1 MHRNRRAALAIG
13 AAALL
18 SAPFRRAGRAA
29 QGGGAGWSPDRP
41 IRFVVPFPPGGA
53 TDVWARMVG
62 DAMAAGLGQ
71 PVVIENRSGA
81 GGMVGTEAAAKAA
94 PDGHTLLF
102 TISPFIQS
110 PVVFRRWP
118 YQPLEDFAPIGKLGT
133 TPLPFCIRPE
143 IPARTLAE
151 FVAYARGKNLS
162 FGSYAAGSTGHA
174 YAQLLSDTEKLG
186 MTHIAYRGEAPMLT
200 DILGGRI
207 QCGFHSMTAAGD
219 YIRSGRLRP
228 LACTGRNG
236 IPSLPEVPTFVSL
249 GYPATFATAGFI
261 GLFAPARVPAEAQ
274 KRLADVFAGV
284 MANPAFQRRLLD
296 IDTIPGWLGPEA
308 FRAEIAFQLKE
319 WSDLATAMN
328 LTVDG

>member
-1 MHRNRRAALAIG
+1 MHRRAALAAG
-13 AAALL
+13 LAAACAL
-18 SAPFRRAGRAA
+18 PRRSGRA
-29 QGGGAGWSPDRP
+29 QGGGWSPDRP
-41 IRFVVPFPPGGA
+41 VRFIVPFPAGGA
-53 TDVWARMVG
+53 TDVWSRMVG
-62 DAMAAGLGQ
+62 DAMAAELGQ

-143 IPARTLAE
+143 IPARTMAE
-151 FVAYARGKNLS
+151 FVFFARGKDLS

-174 YAQLLSDTEKLG
+174 FAQLLSDHEKLG

-219 YIRSGRLRP
+219 YIRSGRLRA

-236 IPSLPEVPTFVSL
+236 IPSLPQVPTFVSL
-249 GYPATFATAGFI
+249 GYPPTFATAGFI
-261 GLFAPARVPAEAQ
+261 GLFAPARVPAAAQ
-274 KRLADVFAGV
+274 ARLAEVFAGV
-284 MANPAFQRRLLD
+284 MANGAFQRRLLD
-296 IDTIPGWLGPEA
+296 IDTIPGWLGPDA
-308 FRAEIAFQLKE
+308 FRAEIAFQMKE
-319 WSDLATAMN
+319 WSDLAATMN

>member
-1 MHRNRRAALAIG
+1 MHRRAALAAG
-13 AAALL
+13 LAAVCALP
-18 SAPFRRAGRAA
+18 AARRGRA
-29 QGGGAGWSPDRP
+29 QVGGGWSPDRP
-41 IRFVVPFPPGGA
+41 VRFIVPFPPGGA
-53 TDVWARMVG
+53 TDVWSRMVG
-62 DAMAAGLGQ
+62 EAMAVELGQ

-81 GGMVGTEAAAKAA
+81 GGMVGAEAAAKAA

-118 YQPLEDFAPIGKLGT
+118 YQPLGDFNPVGKLGT

-151 FVAYARGKNLS
+151 FVSFARGKDLS

-174 YAQLLSDTEKLG
+174 YAQLLSDIEKLG
-186 MTHIAYRGEAPMLT
+186 MTHVAYRGEAPMLT
-200 DILGGRI
+200 DILCGRI
-207 QCGFHSMTAAGD
+207 ACGFHSMTAAGE
-219 YIRSGRLRP
+219 YIRGGRLRP

-236 IPSLPEVPTFVSL
+236 IPSLPQVPTFVSL

-261 GLFAPARVPAEAQ
+261 GLFAPARVPAAAQ
-274 KRLADVFAGV
+274 ARLAEVFAGV
-284 MANPAFQRRLLD
+284 VANGAFQRRLLE
-296 IDTIPGWLGPEA
+296 IDTIPGWLGPDA

-319 WSDLATAMN
+319 WSDLAAAMN

>member
-1 MHRNRRAALAIG
+1 MHRRAALAAG
-13 AAALL
+13 LAAVCALP
-18 SAPFRRAGRAA
+18 AARRGRA
-29 QGGGAGWSPDRP
+29 QVGGGWSPDRP
-41 IRFVVPFPPGGA
+41 VRFIVPFPPGGA
-53 TDVWARMVG
+53 TDVWSRMVG
-62 DAMAAGLGQ
+62 EAMAVELGQ

-81 GGMVGTEAAAKAA
+81 GGMVGAEAAAKAA

-118 YQPLEDFAPIGKLGT
+118 YQPLEDFNPVGKLGT
-133 TPLPFCIRPE
+133 TPLPFCVRPE

-151 FVAYARGKNLS
+151 FVSFARGKDLS
-162 FGSYAAGSTGHA
+162 FGSYAADSTGHA
-174 YAQLLSDTEKLG
+174 YAQLLSDIEKLG
-186 MTHIAYRGEAPMLT
+186 MTHVAYRGEAPMLT

-207 QCGFHSMTAAGD
+207 ACGFHSMTAAGE
-219 YIRSGRLRP
+219 YIRGGRLRP

-236 IPSLPEVPTFVSL
+236 IPSLPQVPTFVSL

-261 GLFAPARVPAEAQ
+261 GLFAPARVPAAAQ
-274 KRLADVFAGV
+274 ARLAEVFAGV
-284 MANPAFQRRLLD
+284 VANGAFQRRLLE
-296 IDTIPGWLGPEA
+296 IDTIPGWLGPDA

-319 WSDLATAMN
+319 WSDLAAAMN

>member
-1 MHRNRRAALAIG
+1 MHRDRRSSARRRRRRH
-13 AAALL
+13 L
-18 SAPFRRAGRAA
+18 SLPFGRTSRA
-29 QGGGAGWSPDRP
+29 QGSGSAWAAERP

-62 DAMAAGLGQ
+62 DAMAAELGQ
-71 PVVIENRSGA
+71 PIVIENRSGA

-151 FVAYARGKNLS
+151 FVSYARGKDLS

-174 YAQLLSDTEKLG
+174 YAQLLSDLEKLG
-186 MTHIAYRGEAPMLT
+186 MTHVAYRGEAPMLT

-207 QCGFHSMTAAGD
+207 HCGFHSMTAAGE
-219 YIRSGRLRP
+219 YIRSGRLRRAGLHGAQRHP
-228 LACTGRNG
+228 FPAAGADLRFARATRR
-236 IPSLPEVPTFVSL
+236 PSPRPASSGCSRRRGCRRRRRRGSRMCSPE
-249 GYPATFATAGFI
+249 
-261 GLFAPARVPAEAQ
+261 
-274 KRLADVFAGV
+274 
-284 MANPAFQRRLLD
+284 
-296 IDTIPGWLGPEA
+296 
-308 FRAEIAFQLKE
+308 
-319 WSDLATAMN
+319 
-328 LTVDG
+328 

>member
-1 MHRNRRAALAIG
+1 MNRNSRRAALA
-13 AAALL
+13 AAAGLA
-18 SAPFRRAGRAA
+18 SACALPTIGRA
-29 QGGGAGWSPDRP
+29 QGGGGWTPERP
-41 IRFVVPFPPGGA
+41 IRFLVPFPPGGA
-53 TDVWARMVG
+53 TDVWARMTG
-62 DAMAAGLGQ
+62 DAMAAELGQ

-81 GGMVGTEAAAKAA
+81 GGMVGTEAAAKAV

-118 YQPLEDFAPIGKLGT
+118 YQPLEDFAPVGKLGT

-151 FVAYARGKNLS
+151 FVAYARGKDLS

-174 YAQLLSDTEKLG
+174 FAQLLSDHEKLG

-207 QCGFHSMTAAGD
+207 QCGFHSMTAAGE
-219 YIRSGRLRP
+219 YIRSGRLRA

-236 IPSLPEVPTFVSL
+236 IPSLPQVPTFVSL

-261 GLFAPARVPAEAQ
+261 GLFAPARVP
-274 KRLADVFAGV
+274 RLAQARLAEVFAGV
-284 MANPAFQRRLLD
+284 MANQAFQRRLLE

-319 WSDLATAMN
+319 WSDLAAAMN

>member
-1 MHRNRRAALAIG
+1 MHRRAALAAG
-13 AAALL
+13 LAAVCALP
-18 SAPFRRAGRAA
+18 AARRGRA
-29 QGGGAGWSPDRP
+29 QVGGGWSPDRP
-41 IRFVVPFPPGGA
+41 VRFIVPFPPGGA
-53 TDVWARMVG
+53 TDVWSRMVG
-62 DAMAAGLGQ
+62 EAMAVELGQ

-81 GGMVGTEAAAKAA
+81 GGMVGAEAAAKAA

-133 TPLPFCIRPE
+133 TPLPFCVRPDV
-143 IPARTLAE
+143 PARTLAE
-151 FVAYARGKNLS
+151 FVAYARGKDLS

-174 YAQLLSDTEKLG
+174 YAQLLSDIEKLG
-186 MTHIAYRGEAPMLT
+186 MTHVAYRGEAPMLT

-207 QCGFHSMTAAGD
+207 ACGFHSMTAAGE

-236 IPSLPEVPTFVSL
+236 IPSLPQVPTFVSL

-261 GLFAPARVPAEAQ
+261 GLFAPARVPAAARA
-274 KRLADVFAGV
+274 RLAEVFARV
-284 MANPAFQRRLLD
+284 VADPAFQRRLLEL
-296 IDTIPGWLGPEA
+296 DTIPGWLGPDA

-319 WSDLATAMN
+319 WSELAEAMN
-328 LTVDG
+328 LRVDG

>member
-1 MHRNRRAALAIG
+1 MHRRRRRAALAAG
-13 AAALL
+13 LAAVCALP
-18 SAPFRRAGRAA
+18 ARRGRSQ
-29 QGGGAGWSPDRP
+29 QGGGWSPDRP
-41 IRFVVPFPPGGA
+41 IRFIVPFPAGGA

-62 DAMAAGLGQ
+62 DAMAAELGQ

-81 GGMVGTEAAAKAA
+81 GGMVGAEAAAKAT
-94 PDGHTLLF
+94 PDGHALLF

-133 TPLPFCIRPE
+133 TPLPFCVRPD
-143 IPARTLAE
+143 IPAQTLAE
-151 FVAYARGKNLS
+151 FVSYARGKNLS

-174 YAQLLSDTEKLG
+174 MAQLLSDHEKLG

-207 QCGFHSMTAAGD
+207 ACGFHSMPAAGD

-228 LACTGRNG
+228 LACLGRTG
-236 IPSLPEVPTFVSL
+236 IPSLPRVPTFVSL

-261 GLFAPARVPAEAQ
+261 GLFAPARVPAAAHA
-274 KRLADVFAGV
+274 RLAEVFAGV
-284 MANPAFQRRLLD
+284 VANPAFQRRLLD

-308 FRAEIAFQLKE
+308 FRAEMAFQLKE
-319 WSDLATAMN
+319 WSDLAAAMN